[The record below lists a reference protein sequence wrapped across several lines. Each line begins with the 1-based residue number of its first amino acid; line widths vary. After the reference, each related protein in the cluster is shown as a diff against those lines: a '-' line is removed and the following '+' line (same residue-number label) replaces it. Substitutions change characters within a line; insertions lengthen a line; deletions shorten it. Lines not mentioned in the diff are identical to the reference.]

1 MTSRE
6 IIKQDEL
13 KVRLKNRKARREV
26 NRVRYIE
33 LLICIPFLA
42 FIQAGPN
49 IIHWALILGGAMLTI
64 VLIAHNEY
72 RIKYL
77 AYRIQQIERII
88 RGGKVN
94 SVTLKQDEVQKKQA
108 AAVLKAGQTEF
119 KFRMLLLVKAVGI
132 LLVVINP
139 LVILYCFVH
148 VLNPDAALT
157 IFIAVSLFTL
167 GIIFLLFIK
176 AEEIKMSKTD
186 RLKLKLW
193 QPEEIIGAVK
203 AIINNLLAQR
213 KAK

>member
-13 KVRLKNRKARREV
+13 KVRLKNHKARREV
-26 NRVRYIE
+26 NRIHYI
-33 LLICIPFLA
+33 LLILCIPFLV

-108 AAVLKAGQTEF
+108 AAVLKAGRTEF
-119 KFRMLLLVKAVGI
+119 KFRMFLLVKIVGI

-139 LVILYCFVH
+139 LVILYCFAH

-157 IFIAVSLFTL
+157 IFIAISLFTL
-167 GIIFLLFIK
+167 GVIFLLFIK
-176 AEEIKMSKTD
+176 TEEIKMSKAD

-193 QPEEIIGAVK
+193 KPEEIIGAVK
-203 AIINNLLAQR
+203 AIIDNLLAQR